1 MGLFEKIFSFIKG
14 NKTKE
19 YSKLGQVK
27 KGNSLI
33 KKVGVVSTLRIQNE
47 NIDISRAKERYIAFD
62 VETTGL
68 SAYSDRI
75 IEIGAVLF
83 EQGKPVKKFG
93 TLVNAGVS
101 IPISAS
107 AVNNITNEMLLG
119 APSEKEVY
127 ADLIDFMGDSLD
139 GKTVI
144 CAHNAKFD
152 MDFLS
157 ETLMRLGF
165 NAEINYIDTLS
176 LSRKLVKG
184 LSNYKQNTVANHFNL
199 INQKAHRA
207 ESDAEIC
214 GLMLAK
220 LLELMDASRIK
231 NLLSFEK
238 NKPSS
243 EELEVCAVIQNI
255 IVSRKGSVDLL
266 GYYKNSS
273 GYVDVVYIYNI
284 VKFKFAKKGRY
295 IIVPSNLKHIDTFE
309 SEPCT
314 ISEGGADFI
323 RVFFNSPLELEVF
336 GEYIFK
342 EYKNCR
348 KEAKDFLKY
357 DKNYLVEYQNGPAMN
372 NALSSEKVD
381 SILSLVREKEYKTQ
395 TACINRE
402 VLYKREDIIISPE
415 NNRVPVEKLM
425 NLNNWSKAF
434 EDGYPL
440 FEKGENLRKSE
451 KFMEA
456 IVQYDRAR
464 FYGYCSPS
472 LFEGYAMAFRK
483 LNDIDNEI
491 DILDEGIERLK
502 LQGMSVGRLITRRN
516 NAIKLILNKNKGED
530 EKNNK
535 QTNSEQLIKNKSVK
549 KKTGRPIIQLDDDL
563 NIIQRYETVS
573 DAVKTTGINS
583 KSIRDAA
590 KGIQKHAGT
599 FIWKYEDEYEE

>member
-19 YSKLGQVK
+19 HSKLGEVK
-27 KGNSLI
+27 KDNSLI
-33 KKVGVVSTLRIQNE
+33 KKVGVVSTVRIQNE
-47 NIDISRAKERYIAFD
+47 NIDISSVKERYIAFD

-83 EQGKPVKKFG
+83 EQGRPVKKFG

-127 ADLIDFMGDSLD
+127 IDLIDFMGDSLD

-157 ETLMRLGF
+157 ETFMRLGF
-165 NAEINYIDTLS
+165 NAEIKYIDTLS

-199 INQKAHRA
+199 INKKAHRA

-214 GLMLAK
+214 GLILLK
-220 LLELMDASRIK
+220 LIELMDLEK
-231 NLLSFEK
+231 EKYLLSFEK
-238 NKPSS
+238 NRPSE

-255 IVSRKGSVDLL
+255 IASRKGSVDLL
-266 GYYKNSS
+266 GFYKNSS
-273 GYVDVVYIYNI
+273 GYVDVVYIYNVI
-284 VKFKFAKKGRY
+284 KFKFAKKGRY
-295 IIVPSNLKHIDTFE
+295 IIVPSNLKNIDTFVSE
-309 SEPCT
+309 SCT
-314 ISEGGADFI
+314 ISEGGADFT
-323 RVFFNSPLELEVF
+323 RLFFNSPLDIEVL
-336 GEYIFK
+336 GDYIFE
-342 EYKNCR
+342 EYQFCR
-348 KEAKDFLKY
+348 KSGKEFLKY
-357 DKNYLVEYQNGPAMN
+357 DKNFLKEYQSGPAMN
-372 NALSSEKVD
+372 NALSFEKVD
-381 SILSLVREKEYKTQ
+381 SLLLMIREKEYKTN
-395 TACINRE
+395 TNNINKE
-402 VLYKREDIIISPE
+402 IIYKREDITISPL
-415 NNRVPVEKLM
+415 NNRVPVDKIM

-440 FEKGENLRKSE
+440 FEVGENLRKSGKYE
-451 KFMEA
+451 EA
-456 IVQYDRAR
+456 IVKYDKAR
-464 FYGYCSPS
+464 FYGYSSPG

-483 LNDIDNEI
+483 LNDIQNEI

-502 LQGMSVGRLITRRN
+502 FQGMNVVRLITRRN
-516 NAIKLILNKNKGED
+516 NAIKLFIKKNTEKDEKKIKQINSETLNSEKSLNKK
-530 EKNNK
+530 
-535 QTNSEQLIKNKSVK
+535 V
-549 KKTGRPIIQLDDDL
+549 GRSIIQLDDDL
-563 NIIQRYETVS
+563 NVIQRFETIS
-573 DAVKTTGINS
+573 EAVKTTGINS

-590 KGIQKHAGT
+590 KRIQKHAGT
-599 FIWKYEDEYEE
+599 FVWKYEDEFEE